1 MYLQFNLTFYWRAKR
16 AYIVAILAILFKTGY
31 FGYFLG
37 LLATFEITLVHF
49 GYLRCVWLLWLLF
62 CGCGYFG
69 YFLLRWRWNR
79 GLTVSGNAGEYK
91 VDFHKELQRL
101 ESVGVK
107 MRFRLPSSASL
118 SRATLLCSCC
128 RKSKN
133 DTLYFVSFLANN
145 KRETTR

>member
-107 MRFRLPSSASL
+107 MRFRLPSSSASL
-118 SRATLLCSCC
+118 SRATLCSCC

>member
-49 GYLRCVWLLWLLF
+49 GYLRCVWLLF

-107 MRFRLPSSASL
+107 MRFRLPSSSASL